1 MFQHKSAYPVVLV
14 PGLVGYGEENAFN
27 KVLPYFGLTATS
39 AQKVIRDMG
48 IPCHAPNFGA
58 LSGVWARACELYA
71 QIVGGTV
78 DYGEAHSKKYGH
90 PRYGKTYQKAMVPD
104 WGSLDDEGKVVKI
117 NLIAHGFG
125 APVARLFVELL
136 NNGSEE
142 ERATTKDGTLS
153 ALFVGGYN
161 NIVHSLVSIAG
172 INDGITAFQAFEDR
186 VPGAT
191 RSILKGCVAFEELK
205 LRTGYIDPY
214 YAKQGIKVTQY
225 GLSAVFNFF
234 DKNSERKPIEFDEFG
249 IDRYLALKEGNIFY
263 ETSIPGMKEI
273 NNRILAHENT
283 YYFSIT
289 GSVTSNLLGKVTI
302 PKLSAGLFAPTALLI
317 STFENYYTDKPIV
330 TPVYHEN
337 DGLVNTESSLAPV
350 SETATAYKNPS
361 KCQPGIWYQMPVENK
376 NHLAFM
382 GLGQRPDV
390 YRNCIYDLIKII
402 SNLEIV

>member
-1 MFQHKSAYPVVLV
+1 MFQHKSAYPVILV
-14 PGLVGYGEENAFN
+14 PGLVGYGEENAISKF
-27 KVLPYFGLTATS
+27 VPYFGLTATS

-48 IPCHAPNFGA
+48 VDCHAPNFGI

-90 PRYGKTYQKAMVPD
+90 PRYGKTYHTAMVPN
-104 WGSLDDEGKVVKI
+104 WGALDDEGKIVKI

-136 NNGSEE
+136 NNGSAEE
-142 ERATTKDGTLS
+142 QAATPYENLS
-153 ALFVGGYN
+153 GLFRGGFN
-161 NIVHSLVSIAG
+161 NIVHSVVTIAG
-172 INDGITAFQAFEDR
+172 INDGITAFQAFEER

-191 RSILKGCVAFEELK
+191 RSLLKGCIAFEEAK
-205 LRTGYIDPY
+205 LRTGYVDPY
-214 YAKQGIKVTQY
+214 DAKNGLKVTQY
-225 GLSAVFNFF
+225 GLSAVFKGF
-234 DKNSERKPIEFDEFG
+234 DKERTGGILEFDEFS

-263 ETSIPGMKEI
+263 EVSIPGMKEI
-273 NNRILAHENT
+273 NNRILAHQNT

-289 GSVTSNLLGKVTI
+289 GSVTRNLFGKVTL
-302 PKLSAGLFAPTALLI
+302 PKLSAGLLAPTALLI

-330 TPVYHEN
+330 TPVYHES
-337 DGLVNTESSLAPV
+337 DGLVNTESSLAPA
-350 SETATAYKNPS
+350 SETATAFKSPS
-361 KCQPGIWYQMPVENK
+361 RCQPGIWYQMPVESK

-390 YRNCIYDLIKII
+390 YRNSIYDLVKMI